1 MIAPPKATPRAMKTE
16 KIAAFFLTI
25 FFCQKKGEHISINYS
40 EPTWGT
46 ANRQLHLGAIT
57 ITKK

>member
-1 MIAPPKATPRAMKTE
+1 MKTE